1 MTQRK
6 RIAQWLFCSFSV
18 LHGKHSTRGS
28 RNATTTRLL
37 LRSYARN
44 QGAQA
49 TIGTIVADMMAN
61 DENEISVKTA
71 SSYFS
76 YCRKDGVYVVP
87 IGCLK
92 D

>member
-6 RIAQWLFCSFSV
+6 RIAQWLFCGFSV
-18 LHGKHSTRGS
+18 LHGKHS

-44 QGAQA
+44 QGVQA
-49 TIGTIVADMMAN
+49 TIGTIVADMMTN
-61 DENEISVKTA
+61 DENEISVNTA
-71 SSYFS
+71 SSYFA
-76 YCRKDGVYVVP
+76 YRRKDGVYVVP